1 MFPSEWKKENI
12 VPIYKKSDKQKLKI
26 IVRFLYFRFVV
37 KSLKD
42 LFLKEC
48 FIISPLIN
56 STLKTSPVSKP
67 VIPVI
72 TNCYQLPAKSF
83 DNGLQVRSVFLDIS
97 KAFDKK
103 SDTKGLFL
111 NWNKTTFLVNFFT
124 SYLIF

>member
-26 IVRFLYFRFVV
+26 IVRFLYFRSVV

-48 FIISPLIN
+48 LIISPLIN

-72 TNCYQLPAKSF
+72 TNCYQLPTKSF
-83 DNGLQVRSVFLDIS
+83 DNGLQVRSDYNRHI
-97 KAFDKK
+97 
-103 SDTKGLFL
+103 
-111 NWNKTTFLVNFFT
+111 
-124 SYLIF
+124 